1 MVGGML
7 AMVLGTIGMFLFYFN
22 PSNWLVI
29 ISVSAVGIGFGGAMD
44 SYRQLIQRIERL
56 EKKEG
61 N

>member
-1 MVGGML
+1 MVVGML
-7 AMVLGTIGMFLFYFN
+7 VMVLGAIGMFYSYFN
-22 PSNWLVI
+22 PLNWLII
-29 ISVSAVGIGFGGAMD
+29 ISTSAIGIGFGGAMD

>member
-1 MVGGML
+1 MVVGML
-7 AMVLGTIGMFLFYFN
+7 VMVLGAIGIFLSYFN

-44 SYRQLIQRIERL
+44 SYRQLIRRIERL

>member
-7 AMVLGTIGMFLFYFN
+7 AMVLGTIGMFLSYFN